1 MRGVVGNIGHR
12 GGLLPS
18 VLALFL
24 LFRLL
29 IPSGYMIAPDHDGK
43 PGLVLCA
50 APARSAAEPVS
61 HSGHDDLSDSDH
73 PADPAPSGPGER
85 PCAYA
90 ALAAPPLPP
99 EPPAV
104 PPRTFAAVLPPEL
117 PDGSDHPRVPPASPP
132 PPSTGPPL
140 PV

>member
-29 IPSGYMIAPDHDGK
+29 IPSGYMIAPDLDGK
-43 PGLVLCA
+43 PGLLLCA
-50 APARSAAEPVS
+50 APAQPAAEPAL
-61 HSGHDDLSDSDH
+61 HSGHGVN
-73 PADPAPSGPGER
+73 PADPAPSGSGER

-104 PPRTFAAVLPPEL
+104 PPRTFTAVLPPVL
-117 PDGSDHPRVPPASPP
+117 PYGSDQPRVAPASPP
-132 PPSTGPPL
+132 PPARGPPL

>member
-43 PGLVLCA
+43 PGLQLCA
-50 APARSAAEPVS
+50 APAQSTAEPVP
-61 HSGHDDLSDSDH
+61 HSGHDGH
-73 PADPAPSGPGER
+73 PVDPAPSGPGER

-104 PPRTFAAVLPPEL
+104 PPRTLAAVLSPDL
-117 PDGSDHPRVPPASPP
+117 PDGSDLPRVAPASLPPPAR
-132 PPSTGPPL
+132 GPPL